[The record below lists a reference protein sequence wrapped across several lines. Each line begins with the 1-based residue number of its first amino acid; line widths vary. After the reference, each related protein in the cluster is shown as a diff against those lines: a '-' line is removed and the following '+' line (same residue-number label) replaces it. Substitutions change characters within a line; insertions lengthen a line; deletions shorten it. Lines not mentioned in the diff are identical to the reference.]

1 MIRGTAEFLVTQSLL
16 FSIHMLVIFQQECN
30 MDTQYAMNLFT
41 YFSSI
46 PFDEKIEECVVC
58 DRGCIE
64 EKNLKCTTQQLLSC
78 ASYLL
83 ALQNAD
89 SRGDHC
95 TQNLPLCIANPIDK
109 SSVCALSFSKL
120 LSLFWILIFTQS
132 LFLFCPM

>member
-1 MIRGTAEFLVTQSLL
+1 
-16 FSIHMLVIFQQECN
+16 
-30 MDTQYAMNLFT
+30 MNLFT

-83 ALQNAD
+83 AL
-89 SRGDHC
+89 
-95 TQNLPLCIANPIDK
+95 
-109 SSVCALSFSKL
+109 
-120 LSLFWILIFTQS
+120 
-132 LFLFCPM
+132 